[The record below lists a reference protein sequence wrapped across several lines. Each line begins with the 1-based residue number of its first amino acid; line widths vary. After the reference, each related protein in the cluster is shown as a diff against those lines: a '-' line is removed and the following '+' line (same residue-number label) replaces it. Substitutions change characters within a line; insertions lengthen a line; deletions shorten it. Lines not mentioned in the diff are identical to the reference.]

1 MRGQRRIYRLPRQS
15 STLTRLEAQI
25 EELLGDELAA
35 NGEKLSELG
44 RLGARLVLQRAVED
58 EVTAVLGRARYART
72 PEAAGSRNGTR
83 PKAIQTAEG
92 EISVDMPQVRGTAA
106 QFISRVFPDSRTVI
120 RTRPLE
126 ALIIGGYVR
135 GLSDRDIESLMQEA
149 GLGQVSKSTA
159 SRICRELRA
168 RYKAFCARSLAELE
182 LLALFLD
189 AIYLPTRPSG
199 DKEGVLV
206 AWGYTT
212 LGKRVLVAVRLGQR
226 ERHKDWLDL
235 GRDLARRGLR
245 APWLVVTDG
254 APGLIKAI
262 NELWPEADR
271 QRCTVHRLRNIVA
284 KLPNRPALHERIKG
298 AYWAALD
305 EASDPE
311 DAERRLRQLVTT
323 LEREYPS
330 AAGCLAEDLPALCV
344 HLKYFPRLRKRF
356 RSSNLLE
363 RSLEEVRRRTK
374 VIGRFPGE
382 TSCLSLCWAVL
393 DVFIAGAR
401 GLGLSDLEYREVV
414 QLKITRAY
422 QDQAASKVA

>member
-1 MRGQRRIYRLPRQS
+1 MERIAPS
-15 STLTRLEAQI
+15 ARLEAQI
-25 EELLGDELAA
+25 QELLGDELAA
-35 NGEKLSELG
+35 NGQKLAELG

-58 EVTAVLGRARYART
+58 EVTAFLGRARYQRT
-72 PEAAGSRNGTR
+72 PDAAGSRNGTR
-83 PKAIQTAEG
+83 PKSIQTAEG
-92 EISVDMPQVRGTAA
+92 EINVDMPQVRGTAA

-168 RYKAFCARSLAELE
+168 RYKAFCARSLAEVE

-199 DKEGVLV
+199 EKEGVLV

-226 ERHKDWLDL
+226 ERHEDWLDL

-284 KLPNRPALHERIKG
+284 KLPNRPELLERIKG

-305 EASDPE
+305 EATDAE

-330 AAGCLAEDLPALCV
+330 AAACLAEDLPALCV

-393 DVFIAGAR
+393 DIFIAGAR
-401 GLGLSDLEYREVV
+401 GLGLSDLEYRNVV
-414 QLKITRAY
+414 QLKGLRSRQQELATQKTA
-422 QDQAASKVA
+422 

>member
-1 MRGQRRIYRLPRQS
+1 MERIAPS
-15 STLTRLEAQI
+15 ARLEAQI
-25 EELLGDELAA
+25 EELLHGELATS
-35 NGEKLSELG
+35 GDKLAELG

-58 EVTAVLGRARYART
+58 EVAAFLGRARYERT
-72 PEAAGSRNGTR
+72 PEATGSRNGTR
-83 PKAIQTAEG
+83 PKAVQTAEG
-92 EISVDMPQVRGTAA
+92 ELRVAMPQVRGTPER
-106 QFISRVFPDSRTVI
+106 FISRVFPDSRTVV

-135 GLSDRDIESLMQEA
+135 GLSDRDIESLLQEA

-168 RYKAFCARSLAELE
+168 RYKAFCARSLADVE
-182 LLALFLD
+182 LLVLFLD
-189 AIYLPTRPSG
+189 AVYLPTRPSG
-199 DKEGVLV
+199 EKEGILV
-206 AWGYTT
+206 AWAYTT

-226 ERHKDWLDL
+226 ERHEDWLDL

-245 APWLVVTDG
+245 APWLVVSDG

-262 NELWPEADR
+262 TELWPQADR

-284 KLPNRPALHERIKG
+284 KLPDRPELHERVKRV
-298 AYWAALD
+298 YWQALD
-305 EASDPE
+305 EALDPA
-311 DAERRLRQLVTT
+311 DAEQRLRQLVTG

-330 AAGCLAEDLPALCV
+330 AAACLAEDLPALCV
-344 HLKYFPRLRKRF
+344 HLKYLPRLRRRF

-393 DVFIAGAR
+393 DLFLAGAR
-401 GLGLSDLEYREVV
+401 GLGLTELEYRQVV
-414 QLKITRAY
+414 QLRIARAER
-422 QDQAASKVA
+422 DDALAAIA

>member
-1 MRGQRRIYRLPRQS
+1 MERIAPS
-15 STLTRLEAQI
+15 ARLEGQI
-25 EELLGDELAA
+25 EELLGDEPAA
-35 NGEKLSELG
+35 NSEKLTELG

-58 EVTAVLGRARYART
+58 EVTAFLGRARYQRT

-83 PKAIQTAEG
+83 PKRVQTAEG
-92 EISVDMPQVRGTAA
+92 EISVDMPQIRGTAA

-135 GLSDRDIESLMQEA
+135 GLSDRDIESLLQEA

-168 RYKAFCARSLAELE
+168 RYTAFCARRLAEVE

-199 DKEGVLV
+199 EKEGVLV

-212 LGKRVLVAVRLGQR
+212 LGKRVLVGVRLGQR
-226 ERHKDWLDL
+226 ERHEDWLDL

-254 APGLIKAI
+254 APGLIKAV
-262 NELWPEADR
+262 NELWPDADR
-271 QRCTVHRLRNIVA
+271 QRCTVHRLRNILA
-284 KLPNRPALHERIKG
+284 KLPNLPELHERIKG

-305 EASDPE
+305 EATDPE
-311 DAERRLRQLVTT
+311 DAEQGLRQLVTT
-323 LEREYPS
+323 LEQEYPS
-330 AAGCLAEDLPALCV
+330 AAACLAEDLPALCV

-382 TSCLSLCWAVL
+382 TRCLSLCWAVL
-393 DVFIAGAR
+393 DLFLAGAR
-401 GLGLSDLEYREVV
+401 GLALSDLEYKEVGHM
-414 QLKITRAY
+414 KIARTQPEHRV
-422 QDQAASKVA
+422 SKVA

>member
-1 MRGQRRIYRLPRQS
+1 MDRIAPS
-15 STLTRLEAQI
+15 ARLEAQI
-25 EELLGDELAA
+25 AELLTQGLVDDGERLA
-35 NGEKLSELG
+35 ELG

-58 EVTAVLGRARYART
+58 EVTDFLGRARYERT
-72 PEAAGSRNGTR
+72 AEATGSRNGTR
-83 PKAIQTAEG
+83 PKPVQTAEG
-92 EISVDMPQVRGTAA
+92 EIKIDLPQVRGAA
-106 QFISRVFPDSRTVI
+106 ERFISRVFPDSRTVI

-135 GLSDRDIESLMQEA
+135 GLSDRDIESLMEEA

-168 RYKAFCARSLAELE
+168 RYKTFCARSLADIE

-199 DKEGVLV
+199 EKEGVLV

-212 LGKRVLVAVRLGQR
+212 QGKRVLVAVRLGQR
-226 ERHKDWLDL
+226 ERHEDWLDL
-235 GRDLARRGLR
+235 GRDLTRRGLR
-245 APWLVVTDG
+245 APWLVVSDG

-271 QRCTVHRLRNIVA
+271 QRCTVHRLRNILA
-284 KLPNRPALHERIKG
+284 KLPKRLELQERVKG

-305 EASDPE
+305 EAIDPE
-311 DAERRLRQLVTT
+311 DAERRLRELVTN

-330 AAGCLAEDLPALCV
+330 AAACLAEDMPALCV
-344 HLKYFPRLRKRF
+344 HLKYLPHQRKRF

-393 DVFIAGAR
+393 DIFIAGAR
-401 GLGLSDLEYREVV
+401 GLGLSDLEYRQVV
-414 QLKITRAY
+414 QLKISR
-422 QDQAASKVA
+422 QQHVDDVAKIA